1 MMVVLVLTVV
11 VSTLTVFLSQ
21 SVVAA
26 VAGMLN
32 LESLQHWRPQP
43 RTDWTTDGL
52 CQQPE
57 YPRVDLPCVQCVQ
70 PPLELPERGPAEPCW
85 PDVLTEWLGVRSKAG
100 LQY

>member
-1 MMVVLVLTVV
+1 MMMVVVLVLTVV

-52 CQQPE
+52 CHQQE
-57 YPRVDLPCVQCVQ
+57 YPRVDLPCVQ
-70 PPLELPERGPAEPCW
+70 PHLELPVRGPAEP
-85 PDVLTEWLGVRSKAG
+85 AG
-100 LQY
+100 